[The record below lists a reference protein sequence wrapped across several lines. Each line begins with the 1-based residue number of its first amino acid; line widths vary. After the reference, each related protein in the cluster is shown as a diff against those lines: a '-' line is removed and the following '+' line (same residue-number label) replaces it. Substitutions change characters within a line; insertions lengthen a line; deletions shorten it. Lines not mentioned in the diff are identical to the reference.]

1 MKKIMILIMAFTI
14 MAGSVSSQ
22 SLDDISKKV
31 YDLSIEA
38 INKGMNRMSA
48 YEEYL
53 EKQEL
58 EEALEA
64 KQDAEEQRTLD
75 DMYHCLIPTRGE
87 LTFTRCFCP
96 NISEYTW
103 VHTLIVDNKL
113 WISCFSDDD
122 GELGSPIYLDEIR
135 SYKVTEFTEKPAIEM
150 ELQKDILIF
159 TQSATDTY
167 KFDIHDGK
175 Q

>member
-1 MKKIMILIMAFTI
+1 MRKFISILILVVAL
-14 MAGSVSSQ
+14 AGSVSSQ

-53 EKQEL
+53 EKQKVEEDL
-58 EEALEA
+58 EV

-75 DMYHCLIPTRGE
+75 AMYHCLIPTSGE

-96 NISEYTW
+96 HISEYTW
-103 VHTLIVDNKL
+103 IHTFIADNKL

-122 GELGSPIYLDEIR
+122 GELDSLIYLGEIR
-135 SYKVTEFTEKPAIEM
+135 SYKVTKFTEKPAIEM

-159 TQSATDTY
+159 TQSAVDTY

>member
-1 MKKIMILIMAFTI
+1 MRKFISILVLAIALVG
-14 MAGSVSSQ
+14 AVSAQ
-22 SLDDISKKV
+22 DLDDLGKKV
-31 YDLSIEA
+31 YDSAIEA

-53 EKQEL
+53 EKQEI
-58 EEALEA
+58 EEALEV

-75 DMYHCLIPTRGE
+75 VMYHCLIPTRGE

-96 NISEYTW
+96 HISEYAW
-103 VHTLIVDNKL
+103 IHTFIADNKL
-113 WISCFSDDD
+113 WISCFSDDNGALD
-122 GELGSPIYLDEIR
+122 NLIYLDEIR
-135 SYKVTEFTEKPAIEM
+135 NYKVTKFTEKPAIEM

-159 TQSATDTY
+159 TQSTTDTY